1 MHTQRSLLG
10 LLFTLGL
17 FLTAAA
23 CETSVPASFV
33 STLTP
38 AGSPTPDPCSPPNL
52 PSTVK
57 PENDL
62 MRQFDDYATL
72 AQNIVQSDLVK
83 VIPPMQAIRRAAE
96 DLVVPACLA
105 DLKRFELA
113 YMDATLQTLLLYE
126 KPNPNAAALVTGIAQ
141 ARDYHDQYTLELARL
156 LGVTL
161 VAPTAAAPG
170 GTTPAP

>member
-38 AGSPTPDPCSPPNL
+38 AGSPTPDPCTPTIIPA
-52 PSTVK
+52 TVG
-57 PENDL
+57 PLNDL
-62 MRQFDDYATL
+62 MRQFDDYAAL
-72 AQNIVQSDLVK
+72 ASSVVQSQLVQ
-83 VIPPMQAIRRAAE
+83 VIPPMQAIRRGAE

-105 DLKRFELA
+105 DLKRFELS
-113 YMDATLQTLLLYE
+113 YMDTTLQTLLLFQ
-126 KPNPNAAALVTGIAQ
+126 KPNPNAAVLATGIKQ
-141 ARDYHDQYTLELARL
+141 ARDYHDQYILELARL
-156 LGVTL
+156 HGVTI
-161 VAPTAAAPG
+161 VAPTAAAPV